1 MSESRQTFANVTRAT
16 VGWTAQMCHVKVLN
30 TAQVMVYAAAMT
42 HVFAILYGMVQ
53 LAVWQT
59 APVSI
64 PVQRRAIAFY
74 LTLA

>member
-1 MSESRQTFANVTRAT
+1 M
-16 VGWTAQMCHVKVLN
+16 
-30 TAQVMVYAAAMT
+30 YAAAMT

-59 APVSI
+59 APVPI

-74 LTLA
+74 LTLASVILDMTGQRET

>member
-1 MSESRQTFANVTRAT
+1 
-16 VGWTAQMCHVKVLN
+16 
-30 TAQVMVYAAAMT
+30 MVYAAAIT
-42 HVFAILYGMVQ
+42 HVFATLYGMVQ

-74 LTLA
+74 LTLASFILDMTGQRVT

>member
-1 MSESRQTFANVTRAT
+1 
-16 VGWTAQMCHVKVLN
+16 
-30 TAQVMVYAAAMT
+30 MVYAAAMT

-74 LTLA
+74 LTLASVILDMTGQRDGNMKA